1 MEPMTILYTSY
12 LDLLFENRNKQYG
25 AYPLRK
31 YYGKRLFMALAILFG
46 LVIIFASLL
55 ILFRNHAD
63 SAVRLPQIPGV
74 VLTTVDLRPPV
85 VPKPLVN
92 RPPAAV
98 RHVAAAVVT
107 DPLIVKDLPVVKPI
121 PTVEELKAAVIG
133 IKSET
138 GPPAT
143 GDPGERHGSGGAA
156 GTAAK
161 DSAEADNGKI
171 LDRAEIMP
179 EFPGGPGALMR
190 YLLHNLRMP
199 DSESAQETRI
209 RVIVKFVVGPDG
221 KVTGINTVQS
231 GGDPFDR
238 EVQRVISRMPTW
250 KPGVQNGR
258 KGAVYYQLP
267 VSFIIPAGN

>member
-31 YYGKRLFMALAILFG
+31 YYRKRLLTAMAIISG

-55 ILFRNHAD
+55 ILFRNHIN
-63 SAVRLPQIPGV
+63 STIQLPQIPGI
-74 VLTTVDLRPPV
+74 VLTPVDLRPPV
-85 VPKPLVN
+85 VQKPLAS

-98 RHVAAAVVT
+98 KHVAAAVVT
-107 DPLIVKDLPVVKPI
+107 APLIVKDLPVVKPI
-121 PTVEELKAAVIG
+121 ATVEELKTAVIG

-143 GDPGERHGSGGAA
+143 GDPGERQGNNGAA

-161 DSAEADNGKI
+161 DSAEAGNGKI

-179 EFPGGPGALMR
+179 EFPGGPAALMR
-190 YLLHNLRMP
+190 YLQRNLRMP
-199 DSESAQETRI
+199 DTESTQETRV
-209 RVIVKFVVGPDG
+209 RVIVKFVVSPDG
-221 KVTGINTVQS
+221 KVTGINVVQS
-231 GGDPFDR
+231 GGDPFDH
-238 EVQRVISRMPTW
+238 EVQRVISRMPAW
-250 KPGVQNGR
+250 KPGIQNGR
-258 KGAVYYQLP
+258 KVAVYYMLP